1 MENDKYL
8 KEYMHRF
15 TLSSVSLLMLL
26 QQVNER
32 DTNETKSKERFMNT
46 SSKLVTSMKN
56 ADDDYDYTKMIKKSF
71 GILKDNKF
79 SKLLKEKSYEL
90 FNLRNDDKQI
100 ITLIDGIDLR
110 VGYKLMTEEELTNFW
125 QYVYLY
131 CSSVLNII
139 KINNVEKFT
148 KYTKVIDTLAYIEED
163 IKKTGIMV
171 ANKLFNPFLGLLK
184 DNGEYSLE
192 SLINQTT
199 NQSGANIKDGVGGE
213 SQTLDFMMNMIGIN
227 KIVDE
232 DKLKEGLKDLGEEQI
247 SEATNLLTQ
256 ILGVD
261 DDQEINGVCSD
272 LLGGLVSGL
281 KTDGLNKKTAETV
294 FEKAKGID
302 KKHMEKMG
310 KGIMNFLS
318 DGEEKLKSMKDKK
331 GNKIINDDVLENM
344 QQPLAMLKTMM
355 GNKGTGGAGGAGGA
369 DIGAMMSGLMGMM
382 KNMTP
387 NSMNNLD

>member
-32 DTNETKSKERFMNT
+32 DTNETKSKERFMST
-46 SSKLVTSMKN
+46 SSKLVNSMKN

-139 KINNVEKFT
+139 KINNPDKFT
-148 KYTKVIDTLAYIEED
+148 KYTKVIDTLTYIEED
-163 IKKTGIMV
+163 IKKTGIEHENEY
-171 ANKLFNPFLGLLK
+171 AELK
-184 DNGEYSLE
+184 
-192 SLINQTT
+192 
-199 NQSGANIKDGVGGE
+199 
-213 SQTLDFMMNMIGIN
+213 
-227 KIVDE
+227 
-232 DKLKEGLKDLGEEQI
+232 
-247 SEATNLLTQ
+247 
-256 ILGVD
+256 
-261 DDQEINGVCSD
+261 
-272 LLGGLVSGL
+272 
-281 KTDGLNKKTAETV
+281 
-294 FEKAKGID
+294 
-302 KKHMEKMG
+302 
-310 KGIMNFLS
+310 
-318 DGEEKLKSMKDKK
+318 
-331 GNKIINDDVLENM
+331 
-344 QQPLAMLKTMM
+344 
-355 GNKGTGGAGGAGGA
+355 
-369 DIGAMMSGLMGMM
+369 
-382 KNMTP
+382 
-387 NSMNNLD
+387 